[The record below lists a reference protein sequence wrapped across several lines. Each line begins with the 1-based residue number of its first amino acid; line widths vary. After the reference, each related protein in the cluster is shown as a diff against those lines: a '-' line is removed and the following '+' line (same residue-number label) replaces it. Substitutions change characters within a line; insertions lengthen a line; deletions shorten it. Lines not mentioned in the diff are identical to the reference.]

1 VRRRLR
7 RRHFQNPQGDH
18 VLKGLGNIASLI
30 KQAQQMGGKLE
41 QLAVTLRAQ
50 RAEGTA
56 GGGLVTVEVNGLGEV
71 LRCAIDPSIAG
82 DREMIEDLLPAA
94 ANQALTRAKT
104 LHAEAMKSLTQ
115 GVDMSGFGDVL
126 AQLSGG
132 EPPGS
137 NP

>member
-1 VRRRLR
+1 M
-7 RRHFQNPQGDH
+7 
-18 VLKGLGNIASLI
+18 LKGLGNIASLI

-41 QLAVTLRAQ
+41 QLASTLRAQ

-56 GGGLVTVEVNGLGEV
+56 GGGLITVEVNGLGEV
-71 LRCAIDPSIAG
+71 LRCTIDPSIAA

-94 ANQALTRAKT
+94 ANQALGRAKT

-132 EPPGS
+132 EPPGP